1 MKKSLRISGAVVVAT
16 ALVALTACS
25 GGTGADS
32 ANRAKPFGG
41 CEVTKN
47 PQIHEMKT
55 RKAGE
60 LTVAA
65 SLPFPAGYRGNTLE
79 TVDGGYMYCLD
90 AEIANRAGI
99 KKITL
104 VNASFEALVTA
115 KTSNFDFAVWD
126 ILVTPE
132 RRKAVDFSTPYN
144 TYETGVLAKS
154 GSSLSRSTIKN
165 STVGVLA
172 GSLQLKFANDT
183 LKPKQVRVFSS
194 NDDLF
199 NAVLAGQVDAALN
212 DTATVMPRAAESGG
226 KLKVIGRYPI
236 GGDVAPL
243 FPKGSPNVEVVDK
256 ILADMEKDGTLKS
269 IMDKWLNP
277 ILGGDPHALP
287 DWSA

>member
-1 MKKSLRISGAVVVAT
+1 MAIAT

-25 GGTGADS
+25 GGNGAGGE
-32 ANRAKPFGG
+32 NRAKPFGD
-41 CEVTKN
+41 CEVTEN
-47 PQIHEMKT
+47 PPVHEMKT
-55 RKAGE
+55 RKDGE

-65 SLPFPAGYRGNTLE
+65 SLPFPAGYRGNTLDSI
-79 TVDGGYMYCLD
+79 DGGYMYCLD
-90 AEIANRAGI
+90 AEIANRAGL

-132 RRKAVDFSTPYN
+132 RRRAVDFASPYN
-144 TYETGVLAKS
+144 TYETGVLTKTGS
-154 GSSLSRSTIKN
+154 GISRSDIKN
-165 STVGVLA
+165 ATVGVLA
-172 GSLQLKFANDT
+172 GSLQLKFAEDT
-183 LKPKQVRVFSS
+183 LKPGKVRVFNS

-199 NAVLAGQVDAALN
+199 NSVLSGQIDAALN
-212 DTATVMPRAAESGG
+212 DTATVMPRAAKSDG
-226 KLKVIGRYPI
+226 KLEVVGRYPV

-243 FPKGSPNVEVVDK
+243 FPKGSPNMAAVNA
-256 ILADMEKDGTLKS
+256 ILADMEKDGTLKA

-277 ILGGDPHALP
+277 ILGGDPNALP

>member
-1 MKKSLRISGAVVVAT
+1 MKKSPRISGGVAIAT

-25 GGTGADS
+25 GGNGAGGE
-32 ANRAKPFGG
+32 NRAKPFGD
-41 CEVTKN
+41 CEVTEN
-47 PQIHEMKT
+47 PPVHEMKT
-55 RKAGE
+55 RKDGE

-65 SLPFPAGYRGNTLE
+65 SLPFPAGYRGNTLDSI
-79 TVDGGYMYCLD
+79 DGGYMYCLD
-90 AEIANRAGI
+90 AEIANRAGL

-132 RRKAVDFSTPYN
+132 RRRAVDFASPYN
-144 TYETGVLAKS
+144 TYETGVLTKTGS
-154 GSSLSRSTIKN
+154 GISRSDIKN
-165 STVGVLA
+165 ATVGVLA
-172 GSLQLKFANDT
+172 GSLQLKFAEDT
-183 LKPKQVRVFSS
+183 LKPGKVRVFNS

-199 NAVLAGQVDAALN
+199 NSVLSGQIDAALN
-212 DTATVMPRAAESGG
+212 DTATVMPRAAKSDG
-226 KLKVIGRYPI
+226 KLEVVGRYPV

-243 FPKGSPNVEVVDK
+243 FPKGSPNMAAVNA
-256 ILADMEKDGTLKS
+256 ILADMEKDGTLKA

-277 ILGGDPHALP
+277 ILGGDPNALP